1 MVGNKNVLI
10 TGGTGFI
17 GKHLVPLFLN
27 KDYKVTLLCR
37 DEKKIKKF
45 EWHKDV
51 NFKKLDLNKK
61 KNQFYSKKKFWI
73 SSFSMAKFT
82 KL

>member
-37 DEKKIKKF
+37 D
-45 EWHKDV
+45 
-51 NFKKLDLNKK
+51 
-61 KNQFYSKKKFWI
+61 
-73 SSFSMAKFT
+73 
-82 KL
+82 